1 MRIPLMLF
9 SKEAASKIARPFRGA
24 GALLLSVMPGVA
36 YDLKAIGYD
45 IDAEEY
51 SFAAFVSALVWGLLF
66 GVVTYVVL
74 QIRGLEAQQQLML
87 SLATFLFFTMFAFIL
102 HMSYPSIIAKKQAEK
117 TDKELIYAL
126 RDMLAQVKSGMP
138 FYVAL
143 SNIAKSDYGNVSKE
157 LSVAVKS
164 ISAGESEKRALER
177 VILNTKSDYLKRTI
191 WQVLVAIE
199 SGASM
204 SAALRS
210 ALDTLMNYQMQ
221 AIKNYASELNFAI
234 LFYMFFA
241 AVLPSIGIT
250 LLVLLISFTSANIT
264 QEIFFIVVIISL
276 VVQMAIIGFIKSER
290 PSLY

>member
-9 SKEAASKIARPFRGA
+9 SRDAASKIGRSFRGA
-24 GALLLSVMPGVA
+24 GSLLLSIMPGVA
-36 YDLKAIGYD
+36 YDLKAIGYE
-45 IDAEEY
+45 IEPEEY
-51 SFAAFVSALVWGLLF
+51 SFAAFVSATVWGLLF
-66 GVVTYVVL
+66 GIITYVVL
-74 QIRGLEAQQQLML
+74 GFRGTAEEQRLLL
-87 SLATFLFFTMFAFIL
+87 SLATLFFFALLAFVL
-102 HMSYPSIIAKKQAEK
+102 HMTYPSIIAKKHAEK

-157 LSVAVKS
+157 LAVAVRS

-264 QEIFFIVVIISL
+264 QEIFFVVVIVSL
-276 VVQMAIIGFIKSER
+276 LVQMAIIGFIKSER